1 MLYAS
6 ISSHI
11 TTKLPDFHLEVLHL
25 TLSGRLDS
33 NQRPPTP
40 EAGALTGLRY
50 TPNFSWRK
58 YTTFF
63 NYTIILEDFFDFY
76 RREAPKKLPKSDYAA
91 HYRH

>member
-1 MLYAS
+1 MSFDIFL
-6 ISSHI
+6 
-11 TTKLPDFHLEVLHL
+11 LRLV
-25 TLSGRLDS
+25 LSGRLDS

-63 NYTIILEDFFDFY
+63 NFTIILGYFFAFS
-76 RREAPKKLPKSDYAA
+76 APRQYE
-91 HYRH
+91 R